1 MNEQPLSNIYPAID
15 SHVDLLFELIRH
27 HPDAQLKDLP
37 DAWVSLPKLIE
48 GGVRVIVSAF
58 YCKDKYNGPQ
68 AADNLRD
75 LLAYSERNLEGLS
88 VFQSAAE
95 LAACYHGSG
104 EPGVLFLLEN
114 ADPLLELPPEFLKQK
129 GFLAIGLT
137 HFGRNRIADGNS
149 VPSPSGLTPA
159 GRELI
164 KELDQLGFAIDTA
177 HLPDP
182 GFWEVIDLFT
192 GPLLSSHT
200 GFRDFFDSPRNLSD
214 EQIRAILSRGG
225 VMGIAACPGI
235 LSEYERAD
243 ISLIFRQIDWFV
255 QKYGPQGIGIGSDF
269 GGYSTICRKFEDHTR
284 FPKLAELLV
293 KAGYSDQDVAGVM
306 GGNWFR
312 FFLALLTRSKPE
324 VCQQDA

>member
-1 MNEQPLSNIYPAID
+1 
-15 SHVDLLFELIRH
+15 
-27 HPDAQLKDLP
+27 
-37 DAWVSLPKLIE
+37 
-48 GGVRVIVSAF
+48 
-58 YCKDKYNGPQ
+58 
-68 AADNLRD
+68 
-75 LLAYSERNLEGLS
+75 
-88 VFQSAAE
+88 
-95 LAACYHGSG
+95 
-104 EPGVLFLLEN
+104 VLFLLEN

-149 VPSPSGLTPA
+149 VPNPSGLTPA
-159 GRELI
+159 GRKLI
-164 KELDQLGFAIDTA
+164 RELDQLGFAIDTA

-200 GFRDFFDSPRNLSD
+200 GFRAFFDSPRNLSD
-214 EQIRAILSRGG
+214 KQIRAILCRGG

-243 ISLIFRQIDWFV
+243 ITLIFRQIDWFV

-293 KAGYSDQDVAGVM
+293 KAGYSDKDVAGVM

-312 FFLALLTRSKPE
+312 FFLTLLTRSKPE
-324 VCQQDA
+324 SVNKRLESPINV